1 MLDCHEST
9 RSYQAVKKHEN
20 NYYFLI
26 FYFPEENV
34 AAKNEKS
41 VDMIRERLKAS
52 THQNRDKFCAVSTA
66 VSNIPLGNKI
76 ARKVVLSAL
85 QKGNADFL
93 Q

>member
-34 AAKNEKS
+34 AAKN
-41 VDMIRERLKAS
+41 
-52 THQNRDKFCAVSTA
+52 
-66 VSNIPLGNKI
+66 
-76 ARKVVLSAL
+76 
-85 QKGNADFL
+85 
-93 Q
+93 